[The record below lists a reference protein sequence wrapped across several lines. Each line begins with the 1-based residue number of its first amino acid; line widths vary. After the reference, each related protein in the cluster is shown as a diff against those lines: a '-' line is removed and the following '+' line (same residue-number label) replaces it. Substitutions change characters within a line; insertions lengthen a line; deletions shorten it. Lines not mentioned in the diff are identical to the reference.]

1 MEMEQME
8 TDTFK
13 LFKTQM
19 KITITFVHGIDSKY
33 KSFRFAFGQIKLFF
47 EKYLIN
53 LFVRLWNTKWY
64 NKST

>member
-1 MEMEQME
+1 MEQME

-53 LFVRLWNTKWY
+53 LFVRL
-64 NKST
+64 